1 MKLYDVEQI
10 RSDANQSV
18 LKGPVT
24 NDYPLDL
31 KQVYQF
37 MNEALASE
45 ILCVLRYQHHA
56 IVAKG
61 IDFPQVASEFEEHA
75 ADEQKHVEM
84 IAERI
89 DQLGGDPDLNPK
101 TVTDRAATEY
111 GRAETLSDMIKD
123 DLVAERVVIEIYR
136 KLIDFFGTADP
147 TSRRMFEKILQ
158 DEEDHA
164 TDLSDLL
171 ASVDPRSKPAQVA

>member
-123 DLVAERVVIEIYR
+123 
-136 KLIDFFGTADP
+136 P